1 MATAYETQQ
10 AEERKAAEERAKKA
24 AMFNASLSVAGPLVG
39 FKPPTAGFWG
49 QTIQV
54 LGGAALALSQYFDT
68 KAAAKKKDKLTQHQ
82 QLIITNVDKILSK
95 IETTGNEFIDKG
107 QNPLTPEFEYA
118 LYNTLFTEIGY
129 RGNCNLT
136 ARMPGDNKTTWF
148 EMTKNGTVLVP
159 TGGLVDPPPNF
170 ATYWSTNCRNI
181 RDAWLRNYQNKLI
194 QEGRNVELTDI
205 QVSQN
210 KQKLFFRVIFGLVF
224 CILFFLFARNF
235 MRIR

>member
-1 MATAYETQQ
+1 MATTYETQRA
-10 AEERKAAEERAKKA
+10 AEQKAAAEQAKKSA
-24 AMFNASLSVAGPLVG
+24 TVEAIISTTGPLVG
-39 FKPPTAGFWG
+39 FRSPTSGFFY
-49 QTIQV
+49 QAIQV
-54 LGGAALALSQYFDT
+54 LGGAAIAFSQYFDA

-82 QLIITNVDKILSK
+82 QLILTSVDKILSK
-95 IETTGNEFIDKG
+95 LESTGNDFIDKG

-118 LYNTLFTEIGY
+118 LFNALFTEIGY

-136 ARMPGDNKTTWF
+136 ARMPGDSKTIWF
-148 EMTKNGTVLVP
+148 EMVKNGTVLVP
-159 TGGLVDPPPNF
+159 TRGLIDPPPNF
-170 ATYWSTNCRNI
+170 STYWSNNCRNI

-194 QEGRNVELTDI
+194 LEGRQIELKDI

-224 CILFFLFARNF
+224 CILLFLFARNF